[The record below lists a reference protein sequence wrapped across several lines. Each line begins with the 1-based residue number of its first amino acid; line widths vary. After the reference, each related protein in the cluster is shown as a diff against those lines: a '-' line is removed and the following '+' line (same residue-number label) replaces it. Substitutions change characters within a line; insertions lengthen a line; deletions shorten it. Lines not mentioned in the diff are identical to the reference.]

1 MSGKRRVLAVVL
13 GWVVTVTGL
22 HLWLNVRA
30 FDAYFGGKAQT
41 GPRFRVGFLPV
52 T

>member
-1 MSGKRRVLAVVL
+1 MSGKRWVLVGVLA
-13 GWVVTVTGL
+13 WVIAVTVL
-22 HLWLNVRA
+22 HLWLNLRV
-30 FDAYFGGKAQT
+30 FDPPRLQAQD

>member
-1 MSGKRRVLAVVL
+1 MSPKHRVLLVVL
-13 GWVVTVTGL
+13 GWLVAVSVL
-22 HLWLNVRA
+22 HLWLNLHA
-30 FDAYFGGKAQT
+30 FDPPGPEAHA